1 MIQYRHAKPHEVTAG
16 AVMWIPPEF
25 TNVLSTDPRAAT
37 GMVMVRILDPGH
49 GVAPSVV
56 PSDTPRN
63 EPRPFMVTF
72 SVLGSSL
79 ERAEI
84 GVTGAD
90 SFFIQL
96 GAGGD
101 DPTKPTSVQQSP
113 DKPRTQIAYPN
124 GIDASQVHAAPAAA
138 VSARPATMYA
148 DSATWQ
154 LQCPTCPLSVD
165 GPQMVC
171 CWGKRLPDGAFML
184 EGKCMH
190 NSGMRKRDGA
200 PADQLLTGCTY
211 SGVDHES
218 D

>member
-1 MIQYRHAKPHEVTAG
+1 MIHYRRPHPSLIKPGAVVWTDPDPLGIPCTDQRVAYGLVMVRVLEVTATT
-16 AVMWIPPEF
+16 A
-25 TNVLSTDPRAAT
+25 
-37 GMVMVRILDPGH
+37 
-49 GVAPSVV
+49 
-56 PSDTPRN
+56 
-63 EPRPFMVTF
+63 TF
-72 SVLGSSL
+72 SVFGSSL
-79 ERAEI
+79 ERAQI
-84 GVTGAD
+84 ASAPLD
-90 SFFIQL
+90 SFWVQL

-113 DKPRTQIAYPN
+113 DKPRTQIAYPI

-211 SGVDHES
+211 SGVGHES